1 MNALSHV
8 FDSLLTF
15 LLELVG
21 KYGFF
26 GLFFAMILQSIIS
39 PLPSEIVMAV
49 GAAGLV
55 EKYGYFWGSTLAFF
69 SILLGAMVG
78 ALIAFWIG
86 WKGEELITK
95 KVEPQLLLAIEHYL
109 EKHGFV
115 TIVLARLIPFLS
127 FDAISYA
134 AGFFKIPR
142 KSFLLA
148 TLIGLIPR
156 TLFYVLLGSGFIKL
170 AEKSLNL
177 ALLVAF
183 VIAVI
188 LLALAYA
195 FQLWIRK
202 KNFSIS
208 AEATEAT
215 KKSASDLQ

>member
-1 MNALSHV
+1 MFDYLLSY
-8 FDSLLTF
+8 LLD
-15 LLELVG
+15 LVG

-26 GLFFAMILQSIIS
+26 GLLFAMILQSIIS

-55 EKYGYFWGSTLAFF
+55 DKYGYFWGSTLAFF
-69 SILLGAMVG
+69 SILIGAMIG

-86 WKGEELITK
+86 WKGEEIITK

-134 AGFFKIPR
+134 AGFFKVPR

-183 VIAVI
+183 VIGLI
-188 LLALAYA
+188 LLALAYF

-202 KNFSIS
+202 KNFEGNPNT
-208 AEATEAT
+208 AEEA
-215 KKSASDLQ
+215 SNPSNVG